1 MDVER
6 TEASLEAFLQMAP
19 GNQAVTHIWI
29 ALYTNGIAFKDEEL
43 ARKEQQSVQDYSLLQ
58 ILSSTRIMSRLNS

>member
-29 ALYTNGIAFKDEEL
+29 ALYTNGITFKDEEL